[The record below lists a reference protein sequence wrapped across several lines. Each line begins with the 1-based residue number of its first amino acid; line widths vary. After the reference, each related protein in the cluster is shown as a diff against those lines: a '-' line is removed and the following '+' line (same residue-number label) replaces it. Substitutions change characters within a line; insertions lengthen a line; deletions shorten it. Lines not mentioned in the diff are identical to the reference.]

1 MRDQENHRPLK
12 ETPWLTIQELSQ
24 YLSVSV
30 GTVRNW
36 VSQRYIPFARRG
48 RVVRFHREKIDQWL
62 MSGACRGR
70 LNHANGPAKTTR
82 EAG

>member
-1 MRDQENHRPLK
+1 MSRKQPDLGSTPTDRKGPES
-12 ETPWLTIQELSQ
+12 PWLTMSEVAS

-48 RVVRFHREKIDQWL
+48 RVVRFHREKIDTWL
-62 MSGACRGR
+62 AAGGCKGR
-70 LNHANGPAKTTR
+70 LTVPGC
-82 EAG
+82 